1 MQIIYVGPFS
11 AVRFFDQGE
20 EREVAQGEAVEVH
33 PDTAGR
39 APAARLTAALAEL
52 AAAGD
57 DDELAAKLRFEIA
70 GLDAGA
76 GLLAQPTNW
85 QPAPAAKSKTTAKD
99 GE

>member
-11 AVRFFDQGE
+11 AVRFFDQGT
-20 EREVAQGEAVEVH
+20 EREVAHGEAVEVH

-39 APAARLTAALAEL
+39 APS
-52 AAAGD
+52 GD
-57 DDELAAKLRFEIA
+57 DL
-70 GLDAGA
+70 GA

-85 QPAPAAKSKTTAKD
+85 QPAPAAKSKTTSKD